1 MRDNTALEI
10 VLSAVNSVY
19 GASYTLE
26 DVYKGTRYRPLVIAR
41 QLYWYL
47 KRTYSK
53 SSTLH
58 SLGAE
63 FGKDHATVLHGLRNM
78 EGLVDVRDKAI
89 LRILYLCEDN
99 FCMVLKRTDEDIKE
113 ANLKMEQK
121 MTLYTQRER
130 AKVRTT
136 KQTAKASLYHM
147 YKLVSNDNLMPGWLK
162 FKAEKEYRKALQML
176 EP

>member
-19 GASYTLE
+19 GASYTVK
-26 DVYKGTRYRPLVIAR
+26 DIYKGTRHRPLVIAR
-41 QLYWYL
+41 QVYWYL

-58 SLGAE
+58 ALGAE
-63 FGKDHATVLHGLRNM
+63 FGKDHATVMHALRNI
-78 EGLVDVRDKAI
+78 EGLIDVREKAI

-130 AKVRTT
+130 AKVRAT

-162 FKAEKEYRKALQML
+162 FKAEQEYRKALQML
-176 EP
+176 DA